1 MSKKLYRSNENRILF
16 GVAGGLGEYFEVDP
30 VWVRLALVVLALMGG
45 PGLLAYLIM
54 WLVVP
59 RAPALPP
66 GQEPPK
72 AFQPTNVRQ
81 L

>member
-16 GVAGGLGEYFEVDP
+16 GVAGGIGEYFEIDP
-30 VWVRLALVVLALMGG
+30 VWVRLALVLAVLMAGVGVL
-45 PGLLAYLIM
+45 PYIVM

-66 GQEPPK
+66 GQEPK

>member
-30 VWVRLALVVLALMGG
+30 VWVRLALVLLAFLGG
-45 PGLLAYLIM
+45 PGLLVYLVM

-66 GQEPPK
+66 GNEPK